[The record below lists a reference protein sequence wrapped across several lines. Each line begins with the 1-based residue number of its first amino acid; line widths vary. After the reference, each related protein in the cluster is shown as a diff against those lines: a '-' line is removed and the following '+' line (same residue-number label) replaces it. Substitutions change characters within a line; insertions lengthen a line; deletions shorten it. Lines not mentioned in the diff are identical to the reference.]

1 MVDLD
6 KIKAHLAIKWFD
18 DVDHRRST
26 TMLRELVEELEQL
39 QADRDRLQSDCDYW
53 IEELD
58 RCQEGRDSIA
68 AERDLALEHVK
79 ELERQLQPTSGNATC
94 SEDCNQREGCD
105 HFVSGPTGLPGG
117 DCDGDGHYMCR
128 ECVLWSGKREE
139 P

>member
-1 MVDLD
+1 MADLD

-26 TMLRELVEELEQL
+26 QYLRELVEELERCQK
-39 QADRDRLQSDCDYW
+39 DRDYW

-58 RCQEGRDSIA
+58 RCQENRDSIA
-68 AERDLALEHVK
+68 AERGLALEHVK
-79 ELERQLQPTSGNATC
+79 ELERQLQPASGNATC
-94 SEDCNQREGCD
+94 SQDCNQREGCD